1 MRWLSPPIDPG
12 IAQILREESDRNLA
26 VIALLRLV
34 GAGVWLSMAL
44 IAGYALEQA
53 DWRDTTPAVVS
64 YFFTALIVY
73 AGPRLRLLP
82 LALRR
87 WSTAVVDIP
96 LIFWAMDLSL
106 PANAH
111 PQAAALVTVCLYLLF
126 IIPAPTGLSV
136 GPTALACCS
145 AFVCSAVLLHDAG
158 VRFPA
163 WLPSLAAIF
172 VLAAA
177 FSVVVS
183 RRPLAIA
190 QQYARAQ
197 SARERLGRYFSP
209 AVAERILAARTHAAQ
224 GERRRVTVLFADIR
238 GFTAAAENMA
248 PEAVVRLLNEYLSE
262 MTAEIFGHGGVLD
275 KFMGDGILAYFGA
288 PLDAPDHAKRAVDC
302 ALAMLRALEMINRLR
317 AKRGEPELRA
327 GIGLHTGEVILGDVG
342 PEIRKEFT
350 IIGDT
355 VNLASRIESLTKE
368 FGRALL
374 VSKAV
379 YEECREHFN
388 WTSAG
393 AASVRGQ
400 SQPVELYAPEQRA
413 RGDGI

>member
-1 MRWLSPPIDPG
+1 MRWLFPPIEPG
-12 IAQILREESDRNLA
+12 IAQILQAESDRNLA
-26 VIALLRLV
+26 VIALLRLG
-34 GAGVWLSMAL
+34 GAALWLSMAL
-44 IAGYALEQA
+44 IAGYAMEQT
-53 DWRDTTPAVVS
+53 DWRDTTPAVAL
-64 YFFTALIVY
+64 YFLAALILY

-82 LALRR
+82 PALRR
-87 WSTAVVDIP
+87 WSTALADIP

-126 IIPAPTGLSV
+126 IIPAPAGLSL
-136 GPTALACCS
+136 GPTALASCS
-145 AFVCSAVLLHDAG
+145 AFVCSAILLHDAG

-183 RRPLAIA
+183 RRPLEIA
-190 QQYARAQ
+190 RQYALAQ
-197 SARERLGRYFSP
+197 SERERLGRYFSP
-209 AVAERILAARTHAAQ
+209 AVAERILTARNRATQ

-238 GFTAAAENMA
+238 GFTAAAENMS

-288 PLDAPDHAKRAVDC
+288 PLDAPDHAKRGVEC
-302 ALAMLRALEMINRLR
+302 ALAMLRALEMLNRIR
-317 AKRGEPELRA
+317 VRRGEAELRT
-327 GIGLHTGEVILGDVG
+327 GIGLHTGEVTLGDVG

-368 FGRALL
+368 AGRALL

-379 YEECREHFN
+379 YDECREQFD
-388 WTSAG
+388 WESAG
-393 AASVRGQ
+393 EATVRGQ
-400 SQPVELYAPEQRA
+400 SQPVMLYAPRMRA
-413 RGDGI
+413 KEI

>member
-1 MRWLSPPIDPG
+1 MRWLSPSVDPG
-12 IAQILREESDRNLA
+12 IARILREESDRNLA
-26 VIALLRLV
+26 VIALLRLG

-44 IAGYALEQA
+44 IAGYALDQT

-64 YFFTALIVY
+64 YCFAAVIIY
-73 AGPRLRLLP
+73 AGPRLRVLP
-82 LALRR
+82 LAVRR

-136 GPTALACCS
+136 GPTALASCS
-145 AFVCSAVLLHDAG
+145 AFVCSAILLHDAG

-163 WLPSLAAIF
+163 WLPSLAVIF

-190 QQYARAQ
+190 EQYARAQ

-209 AVAERILAARTHAAQ
+209 AVAERILAARPHAAQ

-288 PLDAPDHAKRAVDC
+288 PLDAPDQAKRGVDC
-302 ALAMLRALEMINRLR
+302 ALAMLRALEMINRQR
-317 AKRGEPELRA
+317 ARRGEAELRA

-368 FGRALL
+368 LGRALL

-379 YEECREHFN
+379 YEECREDFD
-388 WTSAG
+388 WTPAG

-413 RGDGI
+413 RRD